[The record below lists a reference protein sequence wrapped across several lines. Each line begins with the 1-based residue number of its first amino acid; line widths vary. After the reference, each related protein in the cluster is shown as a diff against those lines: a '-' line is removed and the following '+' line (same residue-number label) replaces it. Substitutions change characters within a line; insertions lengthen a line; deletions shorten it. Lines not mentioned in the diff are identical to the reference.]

1 MRPETT
7 SDWFLKLMDHPN
19 FLPFA
24 GMLVGVLAI
33 VTVAAVIITL
43 SRLFLTHRQRIAMI
57 REGMHPDA
65 GLLSDETTVEDRSAP
80 TSAAVAADKP
90 IYKAT
95 G

>member
-1 MRPETT
+1 MRAETT

-19 FLPFA
+19 FLAFA
-24 GMLVGVLAI
+24 GMLVGALAI
-33 VTVAAVIITL
+33 VTVATVIITL
-43 SRLFLTHRQRIAMI
+43 SRFCLAHRQRMAMI

-65 GLLSDETTVEDRSAP
+65 GLLSDETAVEDRTAP
-80 TSAAVAADKP
+80 TSAVAADKP